1 MAKKERLNAK
11 DKAAAKLAKK
21 AKWQELDN
29 QKEMQKRI
37 EEERI
42 KLETEAK
49 KAESEFKEFYKNSN
63 FSKEKEIKK
72 SSAKAAGLKSAFTL
86 SDNEVLIT
94 SFGRGNEAVIEKKIS
109 ATGEIS
115 SLSQEAAFEL
125 KKAEQKNVL
134 SVIGRTVGTVDNPQ
148 SKPQKTANDNI
159 VRTKAALEKQ
169 YFGQTFDDN
178 IHIQLIQSILD
189 IKKILAVHTN
199 NIVYAL
205 NNISRDKFANNDPIG
220 IGIFDLGRSFADF
233 KSNPKHYD
241 IFKKFIALD
250 NLSYF
255 GDAFYRKPNKKEQQ
269 KYENKKVIPKKVKRS
284 EWEIYDILCLVN
296 ELRQVCVHN
305 TEFGNLL
312 SRYRPSNIYNFAS
325 ELPQD
330 AKDVLDR
337 LYSAKLSELNSFEK
351 NASKNNFS
359 IIFDLL
365 NAKNNQDK
373 KQIAQDYYNFAIRKN
388 YKNIGFSIKTLREA
402 IISACCQQI
411 TDETLDSVRSKLYGI
426 FDFIILDYYNN
437 NLNQQTVLISQ
448 LRSANK
454 NEAKAKIYYDEAK
467 QLYSVL
473 ENKISTL
480 ISYCKRINSEK
491 NEKFPLSEG
500 DKLLVKSTIEEITLD
515 ANVSYFS
522 KFIYLLTLFLD
533 GKEINDLL
541 TTLINK
547 FDNIAS
553 FETVLSEQIGEV
565 KFVEEFSFFNSN
577 NFLNKDGKSVV
588 VKELAEINSFARMG
602 EIEVFK
608 KTAYKE
614 AAYLLGTSLSD
625 EEIEEYIDSNF
636 IDKKK
641 LPKIRNNK
649 GKFIPDAGKRNFLIN
664 NVLKSRRFN
673 YLVRY
678 ADPFKIRACIEN
690 ETIVRFVIK
699 NMDVSIID
707 RYFKVC
713 CTSSASNREE
723 KVNALVDLLCN
734 KMSIDFATD
743 VNQKAREKDENKQ
756 SKRAVVSLYLNILYQ
771 VAKNMVYINS
781 RYVMAFHSL
790 ERDLCLHNLDSDNY
804 IALTEKAIEEKWLN
818 KHARNYLNVN
828 INNCDYWAIN
838 VFRDKVA
845 HLNAI
850 RKIDKNIKGVSRI
863 ESYFELYHYI
873 MQHEIVSTYRHKE
886 KSAATA
892 SADSGVAQEFNSI
905 TDKTKKYVSLIEGNS
920 WYVKDFVKALCVP
933 FGYNLSRYKNLSIDI
948 LFDRNETREHK
959 HVKIE
964 D

>member
-1 MAKKERLNAK
+1 MDDRNTM
-11 DKAAAKLAKK
+11 
-21 AKWQELDN
+21 N
-29 QKEMQKRI
+29 
-37 EEERI
+37 
-42 KLETEAK
+42 TT
-49 KAESEFKEFYKNSN
+49 FGEFYKNSN
-63 FSKEKEIKK
+63 FSKEKDIKK

-86 SDNEVLIT
+86 SDDEVLIT
-94 SFGRGNEAVIEKKIS
+94 SFGRGNDAIIEKKIS
-109 ATGEIS
+109 AAGEIS
-115 SLSQEAAFEL
+115 SLSEEAAFEL
-125 KKAEQKNVL
+125 KKTEQKNVL
-134 SVIGRTVGTVDNPQ
+134 SIIGRTVGTVDNPQ
-148 SKPQKTANDNI
+148 SKPKKTTNDNI

-220 IGIFDLGRSFADF
+220 IGIFDLGRSFVDF

-269 KYENKKVIPKKVKRS
+269 KYENKKDIPKKVKRS

-305 TEFGNLL
+305 TEFG
-312 SRYRPSNIYNFAS
+312 SASSGYRPSNIYNFAS
-325 ELPQD
+325 ELTQE

-337 LYSAKLSELNSFEK
+337 LYTAKLRELNSFEK

-365 NAKNNQDK
+365 NANSVEDK

-402 IISACCQQI
+402 MISACCEQI
-411 TDETLDSVRSKLYGI
+411 MDDSFNSARSKLYGI
-426 FDFIILDYYNN
+426 LDFIIWDYYNK

-454 NEAKAKIYYDEAK
+454 NEVKAKIYYDEAK
-467 QLYSVL
+467 QIYSAL

-480 ISYCKRINSEK
+480 ISYCERIVK
-491 NEKFPLSEG
+491 NREKFPLSED
-500 DKLLVKSTIEEITLD
+500 DKLLVKSAIEEITLD
-515 ANVSYFS
+515 TNVSYFS

-565 KFVEEFSFFNSN
+565 NFVEEFSFFNSN

-588 VKELAEINSFARMG
+588 VKELTEINSFARMG
-602 EIEVFK
+602 EIEVFR

-649 GKFIPDAGKRNFLIN
+649 GKFIADAGKRNFLIN

-699 NMDVSIID
+699 NMDDSIID

-713 CTSSASNREE
+713 CNGYTSSRDE
-723 KVNALVDLLCN
+723 KINALVDLLCN
-734 KMSIDFATD
+734 KMSIEFATD
-743 VNQKAREKDENKQ
+743 VNQKAGEKDRNKQ
-756 SKRAVVSLYLNILYQ
+756 AKRSIVSLYLNILYQ

-781 RYVMAFHSL
+781 RYAMAFHSL
-790 ERDLCLHNLDSDNY
+790 ERDLCLHGLDSENY
-804 IALTEKAIEEKWLN
+804 IALTQKAIEEKWLN
-818 KHARNYLNVN
+818 KHATNYLSVN

-850 RKIDKNIKGVSRI
+850 RKIDENIKGVSRI

-905 TDKTKKYVSLIEGNS
+905 TDKTKKYISLIEGNS

>member
-1 MAKKERLNAK
+1 MDNKKTMNVTF
-11 DKAAAKLAKK
+11 D
-21 AKWQELDN
+21 
-29 QKEMQKRI
+29 
-37 EEERI
+37 
-42 KLETEAK
+42 
-49 KAESEFKEFYKNSN
+49 EFYKNSD
-63 FSKEKEIKK
+63 FSKEKDIKK

-86 SDNEVLIT
+86 SNNEVLIT
-94 SFGRGNEAVIEKKIS
+94 SFGRSNEAIIEKKIS

-115 SLSQEAAFEL
+115 SLSQESAFEL
-125 KKAEQKNVL
+125 KKTEQKNVL
-134 SVIGRTVGTVDNPQ
+134 SVIGRTVGTADNPQ
-148 SKPQKTANDNI
+148 SKPEKTANDNI

-169 YFGQTFDDN
+169 YFGQIFDDN

-233 KSNPKHYD
+233 KSNPKGYD

-269 KYENKKVIPKKVKRS
+269 KYENKKDIPKKVKRS

-305 TEFGNLL
+305 TEFGNV
-312 SRYRPSNIYNFAS
+312 SSKYRHSNIYNFAS
-325 ELPQD
+325 ELTQE

-337 LYSAKLSELNSFEK
+337 LYSAKLRELNSFEK

-359 IIFDLL
+359 IIFNLL
-365 NAKNNQDK
+365 DVKSNEDK
-373 KQIAQDYYNFAIRKN
+373 KKIAQVYYNFAIRKN

-402 IISACCQQI
+402 MIAACFEQI
-411 TDETLDSVRSKLYGI
+411 KDENFDSIRSKLYGI
-426 FDFIILDYYNN
+426 LDFVIYNYYDK
-437 NLNQQTVLISQ
+437 NLNLQNELIGK
-448 LRSANK
+448 LRSSDK
-454 NEAKAKIYYDEAK
+454 NENKARIYYDEAT
-467 QLYSVL
+467 QLCGQL
-473 ENKISTL
+473 EDKIKLLT
-480 ISYCKRINSEK
+480 SYCKKIVKDR
-491 NEKFPLSEG
+491 EKFPLSDA
-500 DKLLVKSTIEEITLD
+500 DKLLVKEAIGEIVLSS
-515 ANVSYFS
+515 NVSYFS

-553 FETVLSEQIGEV
+553 FESVLMKQTGEV
-565 KFVEEFSFFNSN
+565 KFTEPFEFFNSC
-577 NFLNKDGKSVV
+577 NFLNKNDKSVIV
-588 VKELAEINSFARMG
+588 AELTEINSFARMG

-608 KTAYKE
+608 KSAYKE
-614 AAYLLGTSLSD
+614 AAYLLGTKLSN
-625 EEIEEYIDSNF
+625 EEIEEYLDSNVF
-636 IDKKK
+636 NAKITYEGTDDYDIDT
-641 LPKIRNNK
+641 
-649 GKFIPDAGKRNFLIN
+649 GKRNFLIN

-678 ADPFKIRACIEN
+678 ANPYKIRDCLKN
-690 ETIVRFVIK
+690 EAIVRFVLK
-699 NMDVSIID
+699 NMDDNIID
-707 RYFKVC
+707 RYFKTC
-713 CTSSASNREE
+713 CTTAASNREE
-723 KVNALVDLLCN
+723 KVNALVALLYE
-734 KMSIDFATD
+734 MSIDFATD
-743 VNQKAREKDENKQ
+743 VNQRAGVKDKKKQ
-756 SKRAVVSLYLNILYQ
+756 AKRAIVSLYLNILYQ

-790 ERDLCLHNLDSDNY
+790 ERDMHLHRLDIDKDGY
-804 IALTEKAIEEKWLN
+804 IALVQKALEEKWLN
-818 KHARNYLNVN
+818 KHARNYLSVN
-828 INNCDYWAIN
+828 LNNCDSWAIRI
-838 VFRDKVA
+838 FRDKTA

-850 RKIDKNIKGVSRI
+850 RKIDENIDGVTRI

-873 MQHEIVSTYRHKE
+873 MQHEIASTYRHKE
-886 KSAATA
+886 KNA
-892 SADSGVAQEFNSI
+892 AQEFATIQEN
-905 TDKTKKYVSLIEGNS
+905 TKRYVSLVENNS

-959 HVKIE
+959 KVKIE

>member
-1 MAKKERLNAK
+1 MDNKKTMNVTF
-11 DKAAAKLAKK
+11 D
-21 AKWQELDN
+21 
-29 QKEMQKRI
+29 
-37 EEERI
+37 
-42 KLETEAK
+42 
-49 KAESEFKEFYKNSN
+49 EFYKNSD
-63 FSKEKEIKK
+63 FSKEKDIKK

-86 SDNEVLIT
+86 SNNEVLIT
-94 SFGRGNEAVIEKKIS
+94 SFGRGNEAIIEKKIS

-115 SLSQEAAFEL
+115 SLSQESAFEL
-125 KKAEQKNVL
+125 KKTEQKNVL
-134 SVIGRTVGTVDNPQ
+134 SVIGRTVGTADNPQ
-148 SKPQKTANDNI
+148 SKPEKTANDNI

-169 YFGQTFDDN
+169 YFGQIFDDN

-233 KSNPKHYD
+233 KSNPKDYD

-269 KYENKKVIPKKVKRS
+269 KYENKKDIPKKVKRS

-305 TEFGNLL
+305 TEFWNV
-312 SRYRPSNIYNFAS
+312 SSKYRHSNIYNFAS
-325 ELPQD
+325 ELTQE

-337 LYSAKLSELNSFEK
+337 LYSAKLRELNSFEK

-359 IIFDLL
+359 IIFNLL
-365 NAKNNQDK
+365 DVKSNEDK
-373 KQIAQDYYNFAIRKN
+373 KKIAQVYYNFAIRKN

-402 IISACCQQI
+402 MIADCFEQI
-411 TDETLDSVRSKLYGI
+411 KDENFDSIRSKLYGI
-426 FDFIILDYYNN
+426 LDFVIYNYYDK
-437 NLNQQTVLISQ
+437 NLNLQNELIGK
-448 LRSANK
+448 LRSSDK
-454 NEAKAKIYYDEAK
+454 NENKARIYYDEAT
-467 QLYSVL
+467 QLCGQL
-473 ENKISTL
+473 EDKIKLLT
-480 ISYCKRINSEK
+480 SYCKKIVKDR
-491 NEKFPLSEG
+491 EKFPLSEA
-500 DKLLVKSTIEEITLD
+500 DKLLVKEAIGEIVLSS
-515 ANVSYFS
+515 NVSYFS

-553 FETVLSEQIGEV
+553 FESVLMKQTGEV
-565 KFVEEFSFFNSN
+565 KFTEPFEFFNSC
-577 NFLNKDGKSVV
+577 NFLNKNDKSVIV
-588 VKELAEINSFARMG
+588 AELTEINSFARMG

-608 KTAYKE
+608 KSAYKE
-614 AAYLLGTSLSD
+614 AAYLLGTKLSN

-641 LPKIRNNK
+641 LPKIKNNK

-678 ADPFKIRACIEN
+678 ADPYKIRTCIEN
-690 ETIVRFVIK
+690 EAIVRFVLK
-699 NMDVSIID
+699 NMDDNIIE
-707 RYFKVC
+707 RYFKTC
-713 CTSSASNREE
+713 CTTTASNREE
-723 KVNALVDLLCN
+723 KANALVDVLCQ
-734 KMSIDFATD
+734 MSIDFATD
-743 VNQKAREKDENKQ
+743 VNQKARENDQNKQ
-756 SKRAVVSLYLNILYQ
+756 AKRAIVSLYLNILYQ
-771 VAKNMVYINS
+771 IAKNMVYINS

-790 ERDLCLHNLDSDNY
+790 ERDLCLHGLDPENY
-804 IALTEKAIEEKWLN
+804 IALTQKALEEKWLN
-818 KHARNYLNVN
+818 KHARNYLSVN
-828 INNCDYWAIN
+828 LNNCDSWAIN
-838 VFRDKVA
+838 TFRNKTV

-850 RKIDKNIKGVSRI
+850 RKIDENIDGITRI

-873 MQHEIVSTYRHKE
+873 MQHEIKSTYNHK
-886 KSAATA
+886 ATNPKDA
-892 SADSGVAQEFNSI
+892 EEFVTIKEN
-905 TDKTKKYVSLIEGNS
+905 TKRYISLVNNNS

-959 HVKIE
+959 KVKIE

>member
-11 DKAAAKLAKK
+11 DRAAAKMAEK
-21 AKWQELDN
+21 AKWQAKDQEKEL
-29 QKEMQKRI
+29 QKQL

-42 KLETEAK
+42 QLENEAK
-49 KAESEFKEFYKNSN
+49 KTESEFKEFYANSN
-63 FSKEKEIKK
+63 FSKEKDVKK

-86 SDNEVLIT
+86 KDNEVLIT
-94 SFGRGNEAVIEKKIS
+94 SFGRGNEAIIEKKIS

-115 SLSQEAAFEL
+115 SLSPEAAFEL
-125 KKAEQKNVL
+125 KGTEKKNTFA
-134 SVIGRTVGTVDNPQ
+134 VIGRTVGTVDNPQ
-148 SKPQKTANDNI
+148 SKPEKTANENI
-159 VRTKAALEKQ
+159 VRTKSALEKQ
-169 YFGQTFDDN
+169 YFGKTFDDN

-205 NNISRDKFANNDPIG
+205 NNIQREKYADKDPIG
-220 IGIFDLGRSFADF
+220 IGIFDLNCSFEDF
-233 KSNPKHYD
+233 KTNPKKYS
-241 IFKKFIALD
+241 IFKKFISLD

-255 GDAFYRKPNKKEQQ
+255 GDAFYRKPNKKEMD
-269 KYENKKVIPKKVKRS
+269 KYENKKDIPKKVRRS

-305 TEFGNLL
+305 TEFGNTS
-312 SRYRPSNIYNFAS
+312 SRYRSSNIYNFAS
-325 ELPQD
+325 KLSQE

-337 LYSAKLSELNSFEK
+337 LYSAKLQELNSFEK
-351 NASKNNFS
+351 NASKNNFA

-365 NAKNNQDK
+365 NVSSDEDK

-402 IISACCQQI
+402 MISACCEQI
-411 TDETLDSVRSKLYGI
+411 KDESLDSVRSKLYGI
-426 FDFIILDYYNN
+426 LDFVIYNYYDK
-437 NLNQQTVLISQ
+437 NLNAQNELIGK
-448 LRSANK
+448 LRSADK
-454 NEAKAKIYYDEAK
+454 NENKARIYYDETVQVYS
-467 QLYSVL
+467 QLES
-473 ENKISTL
+473 KIKML
-480 ISYCKRINSEK
+480 VSYCKRISSRDA
-491 NEKFPLSEG
+491 EKFPLSEE
-500 DKLLVKSTIEEITLD
+500 DKLLVKSAIAEISLSS
-515 ANVSYFS
+515 NVSYFS

-553 FETVLSEQIGEV
+553 FETVLKKQIGEV
-565 KFVEEFSFFNSN
+565 KFVEQFEFFDSS
-577 NFLNKDGKSVV
+577 NFLNNDKSLIVS
-588 VKELAEINSFARMG
+588 ELTEINSFARMG

-608 KTAYKE
+608 KSAYKE
-614 AAYLLGTSLSD
+614 AAYLLGTKLSD

-636 IDKKK
+636 IDKTK
-641 LPKIRNNK
+641 LPKTRDRK
-649 GKFIPDAGKRNFLIN
+649 GRIVTDAGKRNFLIN

-678 ADPFKIRACIEN
+678 ADPYKIRKCIEN
-690 ETIVRFVIK
+690 EAIVRFVLK
-699 NMDVSIID
+699 NMDDNIID

-713 CTSSASNREE
+713 CTSSASNCDE
-723 KVNALVDLLCN
+723 KINALVDLLCN
-734 KMSIDFATD
+734 QMSIDFATD
-743 VNQKAREKDENKQ
+743 VNQKAGEKDKNKQ
-756 SKRAVVSLYLNILYQ
+756 AKRAIVSLYLNVLYQ

-790 ERDLCLHNLDSDNY
+790 ERDLCLHNLDSENY
-804 IALTEKAIEEKWLN
+804 IALTQKALEEKWLN
-818 KHARNYLNVN
+818 KHARNYLSVN
-828 INNCDYWAIN
+828 LNNCDDWALT
-838 VFRDKVA
+838 VFRDKTA

-850 RKIDKNIKGVSRI
+850 RKIDENIVGLKRI

-873 MQHEIVSTYRHKE
+873 MQHEIVSTYKHKVNSAETNSTAKEQLAGISDNTKRYLSLVE
-886 KSAATA
+886 K
-892 SADSGVAQEFNSI
+892 
-905 TDKTKKYVSLIEGNS
+905 NS

-959 HVKIE
+959 KVKIE

>member
-1 MAKKERLNAK
+1 MDGRNTM
-11 DKAAAKLAKK
+11 
-21 AKWQELDN
+21 N
-29 QKEMQKRI
+29 M
-37 EEERI
+37 
-42 KLETEAK
+42 T
-49 KAESEFKEFYKNSN
+49 FGEFYKNSK
-63 FSKEKEIKK
+63 FSQEKEIKK

-94 SFGRGNEAVIEKKIS
+94 SFGRGNDAIIEKKIS
-109 ATGEIS
+109 AAGEIS
-115 SLSQEAAFEL
+115 SLSEEAAFEL

-148 SKPQKTANDNI
+148 SKPKKTTNDNI

-169 YFGQTFDDN
+169 YFGRTFDDN

-220 IGIFDLGRSFADF
+220 IGIFDLGRSFVDF

-269 KYENKKVIPKKVKRS
+269 KYENKKDIPKKVKRS

-305 TEFGNLL
+305 TEFG
-312 SRYRPSNIYNFAS
+312 SASSGYRPSNIYNFAS
-325 ELPQD
+325 ELTQE

-337 LYSAKLSELNSFEK
+337 LYTAKLRELNSFEK

-365 NAKNNQDK
+365 DAKSVGDK

-402 IISACCQQI
+402 MITTCCKQI
-411 TDETLDSVRSKLYGI
+411 TDEAFDSVRSKLYGI
-426 FDFIILDYYNN
+426 LDFIICDYYNK
-437 NLNQQTVLISQ
+437 NLNHQMLLISQ
-448 LRSANK
+448 LRSVGK
-454 NEAKAKIYYDEAK
+454 NEAKAEIYYNESK
-467 QLYSVL
+467 QIYVAL

-480 ISYCKRINSEK
+480 ISYCKKIVKERG
-491 NEKFPLSEG
+491 KFPLSEA
-500 DKLLVKSTIEEITLD
+500 DKLLVKEAIDEIVLSS
-515 ANVSYFS
+515 NVSYFS

-553 FETVLSEQIGEV
+553 FETVLKEQMGEV
-565 KFVEEFSFFNSN
+565 KFVGQFEFFNSC
-577 NFLNKDGKSVV
+577 NFLNENNKSVIV
-588 VKELAEINSFARMG
+588 LELTEINSFARMG

-608 KTAYKE
+608 KSAYKE
-614 AAYLLGTSLSD
+614 AAYLLGTKLSD

-636 IDKKK
+636 IDKTK
-641 LPKIRNNK
+641 LPKTRDKK
-649 GKFIPDAGKRNFLIN
+649 GRIVPDAGKRNFLIN

-678 ADPFKIRACIEN
+678 ADPYKIRKCIEN
-690 ETIVRFVIK
+690 EAIVRFVLK
-699 NMDVSIID
+699 NMDDNIIE
-707 RYFKVC
+707 RYFKSC
-713 CTSSASNREE
+713 CTVTASNREE

-734 KMSIDFATD
+734 KMSIDFATN
-743 VNQKAREKDENKQ
+743 VNQKASEKDKNKQ
-756 SKRAVVSLYLNILYQ
+756 AKRAIVSLYLNILYQ

-790 ERDLCLHNLDSDNY
+790 ERDLCLHGLDSKNY

-818 KHARNYLNVN
+818 KHARNYLSVN
-828 INNCDYWAIN
+828 LNNCDSWAIRI
-838 VFRDKVA
+838 FRDKTA

-850 RKIDKNIKGVSRI
+850 RKIDENIQGVTRI

-873 MQHEIVSTYRHKE
+873 MQHEIVSTYNHKATNPN
-886 KSAATA
+886 AAEEF
-892 SADSGVAQEFNSI
+892 VAIKDN
-905 TDKTKKYVSLIEGNS
+905 TKKYISLVEGNS
-920 WYVKDFVKALCVP
+920 WYVKDFVKAICVP

-959 HVKIE
+959 KVMIE

>member
-1 MAKKERLNAK
+1 MA
-11 DKAAAKLAKK
+11 
-21 AKWQELDN
+21 
-29 QKEMQKRI
+29 
-37 EEERI
+37 

-94 SFGRGNEAVIEKKIS
+94 SFGRGNDAIIEKKIS

-148 SKPQKTANDNI
+148 SKPERTTADNI
-159 VRTKAALEKQ
+159 VHTKVALEKQ
-169 YFGQTFDDN
+169 YFGRTFDDN
-178 IHIQLIQSILD
+178 IHIQLIQCILD

-205 NNISRDKFANNDPIG
+205 NNIRRGDYNNDPIG
-220 IGIFDLGRSFADF
+220 IGIFDLDVSYQDF
-233 KSNPKHYD
+233 KANQ
-241 IFKKFIALD
+241 KKYQVLCDFISLD

-255 GDAFYRKPNKKEQQ
+255 GDAFYRKPNYKEIEEYKK
-269 KYENKKVIPKKVKRS
+269 KHPNKKDAPKKVLRS
-284 EWEIYDILCLVN
+284 EWEIYCILCLVN

-305 TEFGNLL
+305 TEFGDVAKKLKE
-312 SRYRPSNIYNFAS
+312 RYKNKEIRHSNIYNFAS
-325 ELPQD
+325 ELPNQARD
-330 AKDVLDR
+330 TLDR
-337 LYSAKLSELNSFEK
+337 LYSAKLKELNSFEK

-365 NAKNNQDK
+365 NANGAEDK

-402 IISACCQQI
+402 IISACCEQI
-411 TDETLDSVRSKLYGI
+411 MDDSFNSARSKLYGI
-426 FDFIILDYYNN
+426 LDFIILDYYNN

-454 NEAKAKIYYDEAK
+454 NEVKAKIYYDEAK
-467 QLYSVL
+467 QIYSAL

-480 ISYCKRINSEK
+480 ISYCERIVK
-491 NEKFPLSEG
+491 NREKFPLSED
-500 DKLLVKSTIEEITLD
+500 DKLLVKSAIEEITLD

-588 VKELAEINSFARMG
+588 VKELTEINSFARMG

-649 GKFIPDAGKRNFLIN
+649 GKFIADAGKRNFLIN

-678 ADPFKIRACIEN
+678 ADPYKIRACIGN
-690 ETIVRFVIK
+690 EAIVRFVLK
-699 NMDVSIID
+699 NMDDTIID
-707 RYFKVC
+707 RYFKTC
-713 CTSSASNREE
+713 CTTAASNRDD

-734 KMSIDFATD
+734 KMSIEFATD
-743 VNQKAREKDENKQ
+743 VNQKAGEKDQNKQ
-756 SKRAVVSLYLNILYQ
+756 AKRAIVSLYLNILYQ

-790 ERDLCLHNLDSDNY
+790 ERDLCLHGLDSENY
-804 IALTEKAIEEKWLN
+804 IALTEKALEEKWLN

-838 VFRDKVA
+838 VFRDKEA

-850 RKIDKNIKGVSRI
+850 RKIDENIKGVSRI

-886 KSAATA
+886 ERATIDSKAAEEF
-892 SADSGVAQEFNSI
+892 VAIKDN
-905 TDKTKKYVSLIEGNS
+905 TKKYVSLIEGNG